1 MKTALARTVIC
12 NEIFGTTPYIPRY
25 FSTLHM
31 TSFCKSTCALYDDA
45 HSILFQRIDFGEA
58 LVVNVAVNGVLD
70 TTFEA
75 VPKPAPPTYPD
86 SYGSDDIGSTGP
98 EPKLLVGNHAN
109 LKVQVVAS
117 EIAKLLGTLPSC
129 LCKEKVV
136 FSMGLKWL
144 GTEPNNDD
152 FNKVMFL
159 LENLKLVLL

>member
-1 MKTALARTVIC
+1 MA
-12 NEIFGTTPYIPRY
+12 
-25 FSTLHM
+25 
-31 TSFCKSTCALYDDA
+31 SFCKSITALYDDA

-75 VPKPAPPTYPD
+75 VPRPAAPACLD
-86 SYGSDDIGSTGP
+86 SYGLDDITTTGP

-117 EIAKLLGTLPSC
+117 EIAKLFGTLPSC

-136 FSMGLKWL
+136 YSLGLKWL
-144 GTEPNNDD
+144 GTEPDNDD
-152 FNKVMFL
+152 FNKIMFL